1 MKVILCP
8 EYIWNNDC
16 CAELNVKFNVSTVSS
31 NTSFRLTV
39 SYLDHIKIASHRI
52 SDVEN
57 MIREQEWKR
66 LHTSSHN
73 IHSALV
79 YICLILIGL
88 YILYKLYNWF
98 SGKVSCVKA
107 ITDTNRSGNSKYCY
121 IPATRVWPWH
131 KRMCHLLTYLLHGAE
146 SFLRS

>member
-16 CAELNVKFNVSTVSS
+16 CVELNVKFNVSSVSL
-31 NTSFRLTV
+31 NTSFKLTV
-39 SYLDHIKIASHRI
+39 SYLDDIKIASHRI

-57 MIREQEWKR
+57 MIKEQEWER

-73 IHSALV
+73 THSALV

-88 YILYKLYNWF
+88 YILYKLYN
-98 SGKVSCVKA
+98 
-107 ITDTNRSGNSKYCY
+107 
-121 IPATRVWPWH
+121 
-131 KRMCHLLTYLLHGAE
+131 
-146 SFLRS
+146 